1 MGTSPVGSFYTKEA
15 LSVSPPERLALFEQ
29 ASGVIC
35 CGSPTAQG
43 VSWGLCRPGAFAI
56 AKTSV
61 ESRVPSNLT
70 SFATNLQYDL
80 GPIN

>member
-1 MGTSPVGSFYTKEA
+1 MGTSQLDSFYTKET
-15 LSVSPPERLALFEQ
+15 LFVSPPEHLALFEQ

-35 CGSPTAQG
+35 CGSPTVLG
-43 VSWGLCRPGAFAI
+43 VSWGLCQPGTFAI

-61 ESRVPSNLT
+61 ESRIPGNLT

-80 GPIN
+80 GQIN

>member
-1 MGTSPVGSFYTKEA
+1 MGTSQLGSFYTKET
-15 LSVSPPERLALFEQ
+15 LFVSPPEHLALFEQ

-35 CGSPTAQG
+35 CGSSTVLG
-43 VSWGLCRPGAFAI
+43 VSWGLCRPGTFAI

-61 ESRVPSNLT
+61 ESRIPSNLT

-80 GPIN
+80 GQIN